1 MGDISGSSG
10 DDRTRQ
16 QVVSA
21 AMDVSRAHLLITGL
35 ADWAPPQVKPHAQ
48 EALDTLER
56 AMATLR
62 EVSVHL
68 HVDVD

>member
-1 MGDISGSSG
+1 MGDISGRSG

-68 HVDVD
+68 DVEVD

>member
-1 MGDISGSSG
+1 MDECSGTG
-10 DDRTRQ
+10 DRTRQ
-16 QVVSA
+16 QLVSA
-21 AMDVSRAHLLITGL
+21 TMDVSRAHLLLTGL
-35 ADWAPPQVKPHAQ
+35 VDWAPSPVRPHAQ

-68 HVDVD
+68 GIDAE